1 MSHQSINL
9 FKRRLANFSIQQK
22 INAVAHQKKLEFQI
36 TAERSIDS
44 PLLLEQEKMT
54 TKQIKLGFIGGLVSR
69 EKSVT
74 FEKILSCYWGK
85 RFSQTVKQAVVEHSV
100 LDLLS
105 GQKVSGRLAELKTPC
120 RIASPEHSIAD
131 NWISL

>member
-1 MSHQSINL
+1 MARRLRL
-9 FKRRLANFSIQQK
+9 FKEQMAKAGVSPSTWPAVKLEELERDLQINANNEKLKHAYNEPSEYKLVQKKQK

-44 PLLLEQEKMT
+44 PLLLEQ
-54 TKQIKLGFIGGLVSR
+54 
-69 EKSVT
+69 
-74 FEKILSCYWGK
+74 
-85 RFSQTVKQAVVEHSV
+85 
-100 LDLLS
+100 
-105 GQKVSGRLAELKTPC
+105 VSGRLAELKTPC